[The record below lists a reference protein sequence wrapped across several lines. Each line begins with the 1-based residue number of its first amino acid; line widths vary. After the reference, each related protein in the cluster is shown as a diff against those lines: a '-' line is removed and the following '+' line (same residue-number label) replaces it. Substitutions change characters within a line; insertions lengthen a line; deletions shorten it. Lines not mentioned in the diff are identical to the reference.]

1 MRVVGK
7 FELIERTLQVTRN
20 VLYDLENVINEY
32 KANLELALLKKKIE
46 QKGLNILMN
55 KFVKKPTPLD
65 SKFRKES
72 MSGQVKAKS
81 DLQDF
86 SGIEEGSSVRMQIYP
101 ENEKSENNSSIDG
114 YENVSQDLDISSKY
128 TPRASFVEKDQ
139 IEKAQEKF
147 AKLDKSCNSVNQSN
161 NALM

>member
-72 MSGQVKAKS
+72 MSG
-81 DLQDF
+81 
-86 SGIEEGSSVRMQIYP
+86 
-101 ENEKSENNSSIDG
+101 
-114 YENVSQDLDISSKY
+114 
-128 TPRASFVEKDQ
+128 
-139 IEKAQEKF
+139 
-147 AKLDKSCNSVNQSN
+147 
-161 NALM
+161 